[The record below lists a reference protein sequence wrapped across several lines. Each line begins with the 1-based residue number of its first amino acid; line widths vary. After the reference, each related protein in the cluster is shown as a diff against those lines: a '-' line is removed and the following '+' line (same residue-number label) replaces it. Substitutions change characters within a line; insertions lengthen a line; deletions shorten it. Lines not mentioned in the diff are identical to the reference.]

1 MHLKNIK
8 TLFLFCLVLIFLLI
22 SGCSSSLQSQSNSK
36 ADATQNMLETSSTR
50 SYSITDLTG
59 TKVTFNAKP
68 KKILT
73 FAMYTDQIVLG
84 LVTSDRL
91 VGINVLLDD
100 PVVSNI
106 IPIAKKVTRKIG
118 DPSAEQVL
126 SMKPDLIIVSDWTD
140 AAKIQSMRDLGLK
153 VVSVK
158 APVTIQDAKD
168 AVSQV
173 AAAIG
178 EPEKGKQ
185 LVGLMDKKLAEIREK
200 TSKIKPEQRK
210 NIVLLSL
217 MTNYGGLGCAYDA
230 ACQEANVING
240 ISAAGLKTGQQLTKE
255 MLIKINP
262 DIMLMPVY
270 SSQGSFDTKGFI
282 DSYLKDP
289 SLQTVK
295 AIKNQQLIY
304 PREQFV
310 YNCSQDIV
318 YCVQEIARCA
328 YGKEFDFPDNAR
340 LTVTDEKN
348 E

>member
-340 LTVTDEKN
+340 LTVTNEKN

>member
-1 MHLKNIK
+1 MGKRIVLK
-8 TLFLFCLVLIFLLI
+8 LLVLLSVLFALLLAGCDS
-22 SGCSSSLQSQSNSK
+22 SGSGKQGAAVPEKQEANSSG
-36 ADATQNMLETSSTR
+36 AYTV
-50 SYSITDLTG
+50 TDLTG
-59 TKVTFNAKP
+59 TKVSFPEKP

-84 LVTSDRL
+84 LVTSDHL
-91 VGINVLLDD
+91 VGINTLLDD
-100 PVVSNI
+100 PVLSNI
-106 IPIAKKVTRKIG
+106 IPIAKKVKKKIG
-118 DPSAEQVL
+118 NPGAEEVL
-126 SMKPDLIIVSDWTD
+126 AMKPDVVIVSDWTQ
-140 AAKIQSMRDLGLK
+140 AEKIQSMRDLGLK

-158 APVTIQDAKD
+158 SPETIQDVRD
-168 AVSQV
+168 AVAQV

-185 LVGLMDKKLAEIREK
+185 LIGLMDAKLAEIKEK
-200 TSKIKPEQRK
+200 TSKIKPENRK

-217 MTNYGGLGCAYDA
+217 MTAYGGSGCAYDA

-240 ISAAGLKTGQQLTKE
+240 IAAAGLKNGQQLTKE

-270 SSQGSFDTKGFI
+270 NDRGKYDTRAFI
-282 DSYLKDP
+282 DGYLKDP
-289 SLQTVK
+289 SLQSVK
-295 AIKNQQLIY
+295 AIKDKQLIY
-304 PREQFV
+304 PREQFI
-310 YNCSQDIV
+310 YNCAQDIV
-318 YCVQEIARCA
+318 FCVQEIARVA

>member
-1 MHLKNIK
+1 MKKRFILQV
-8 TLFLFCLVLIFLLI
+8 LVLLSVFFALLL
-22 SGCSSSLQSQSNSK
+22 SGCGSSGSGKQETAVPEKQETKSSS
-36 ADATQNMLETSSTR
+36 A
-50 SYSITDLTG
+50 YSVTDLTG
-59 TKVTFNAKP
+59 TKVTFLEKP

-84 LVTSDRL
+84 LVTSDHL
-91 VGINVLLDD
+91 VGINTLLDD
-100 PVVSNI
+100 PVLSNI
-106 IPIAKKVTRKIG
+106 IPIAKKVKTKIG

-126 SMKPDLIIVSDWTD
+126 GMKPDVVIVSDWTLPE
-140 AAKIQSMRDLGLK
+140 KIQSMRDLGIK

-158 APVTIQDAKD
+158 SPETIQDVKE
-168 AVSQV
+168 AVTQV

-185 LVGLMDKKLAEIREK
+185 LVGLMDARLAEIKEK
-200 TSKIKPEQRK
+200 TGKIKPEKRK

-217 MTNYGGLGCAYDA
+217 MTAYGGSGCAYDG

-240 ISAAGLKTGQQLTKE
+240 IAAAGLKNGQQLTKE

-262 DIMLMPVY
+262 DIMLLPVY
-270 SSQGSFDTKGFI
+270 NDRGKYDTQSFI
-282 DSYLKDP
+282 DGYLKDP

-295 AIKNQQLIY
+295 AIKDKQLIY
-304 PREQFV
+304 PREQFI

-318 YCVQEIARCA
+318 YCVQEIARVA

>member
-1 MHLKNIK
+1 MGNVLK
-8 TLFLFCLVLIFLLI
+8 VLIMGKRNVLKLLALLAVVFVLLL
-22 SGCSSSLQSQSNSK
+22 SGCGSSDSGKQGAAVPEKQEANSSG
-36 ADATQNMLETSSTR
+36 AYTV
-50 SYSITDLTG
+50 TDLTG
-59 TKVTFNAKP
+59 TKVSFPEKP

-73 FAMYTDQIVLG
+73 FAMYTDVL
-84 LVTSDRL
+84 
-91 VGINVLLDD
+91 
-100 PVVSNI
+100 SNI
-106 IPIAKKVTRKIG
+106 IPIAKKVKKKIG
-118 DPSAEQVL
+118 NPGAEEVL
-126 SMKPDLIIVSDWTD
+126 AMKPDVVIVSDWTQ
-140 AAKIQSMRDLGLK
+140 AEKIQSMRDLGLK

-158 APVTIQDAKD
+158 SPETIQDVRD
-168 AVSQV
+168 AVTQV

-185 LVGLMDKKLAEIREK
+185 LIGLMDAKLAEIKEK
-200 TSKIKPEQRK
+200 TSKIKPENRK

-217 MTNYGGLGCAYDA
+217 MTAYGGSGCAYDA

-240 ISAAGLKTGQQLTKE
+240 IAAAGLKNGQQLTKE

-270 SSQGSFDTKGFI
+270 NDRGKYDTQAFI
-282 DSYLKDP
+282 DGYLKDP

-295 AIKNQQLIY
+295 AIKDKQLIY
-304 PREQFV
+304 PREQFI
-310 YNCSQDIV
+310 YNCAQDIV
-318 YCVQEIARCA
+318 YCVQEIARVA

>member
-1 MHLKNIK
+1 MQINKRLLLLSISLCIV
-8 TLFLFCLVLIFLLI
+8 TALIF
-22 SGCSSSLQSQSNSK
+22 GCGSSSQQKNGSGTTSNEGKPEVAASG
-36 ADATQNMLETSSTR
+36 
-50 SYSITDLTG
+50 SYSVTDLTG

-84 LVTSDRL
+84 LVTSNHL

-126 SMKPDLIIVSDWTD
+126 SMKPDVIIVSDWTD
-140 AAKIQSMRDLGLK
+140 STKIQSMRVLGLK

-158 APVTIQDAKD
+158 SPITIQDAKD

-185 LVGLMDKKLAEIREK
+185 LIGMMDKKLAEIREK
-200 TSKIKPEQRK
+200 TGKIKPEQRK

-230 ACQEANVING
+230 ACREANVING
-240 ISAAGLKTGQQLTKE
+240 IAEAGLKTGQQLTKE